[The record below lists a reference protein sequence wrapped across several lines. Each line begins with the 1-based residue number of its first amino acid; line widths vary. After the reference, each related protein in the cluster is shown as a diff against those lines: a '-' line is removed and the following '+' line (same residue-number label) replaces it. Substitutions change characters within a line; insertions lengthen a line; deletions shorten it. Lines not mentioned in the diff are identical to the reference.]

1 MICDKGY
8 SDQLDDQIV
17 LPLYS
22 EILYVTTAIKYIRTA
37 FSDYFDEVHKYPL
50 ITNFMKQNNIL

>member
-22 EILYVTTAIKYIRTA
+22 VILYVTTAIKYIRTA

-50 ITNFMKQNNIL
+50 IANFMKQNNIL